1 MKFNIIAAIDEN
13 NGIGKD
19 GNIPW
24 LSKYSDLSYFK
35 KITLNCDSSS
45 RENVI
50 IMGKNTWNSL
60 PQKPLPNRKN
70 IIISSTL
77 ESSSNYNVYTSLDKG
92 LESLKEIYEKINN
105 YKFLYAIEDIIL
117 EEIDNEE
124 KINIIKKI
132 INNKN
137 KINIT
142 LYYLKN

>member
-35 KITLNCDSSS
+35 KLTLTCDSNS

-77 ESSSNYNVYTSLDKG
+77 ESSSNYNVSTSLDKA
-92 LESLKEIYEKINN
+92 LESLKEIYEKINFIFVIGGEEL
-105 YKFLYAIEDIIL
+105 YKEAISHPMCDKLYITEIPGIHECIIDL
-117 EEIDNEE
+117 Q
-124 KINIIKKI
+124 
-132 INNKN
+132 
-137 KINIT
+137 
-142 LYYLKN
+142 